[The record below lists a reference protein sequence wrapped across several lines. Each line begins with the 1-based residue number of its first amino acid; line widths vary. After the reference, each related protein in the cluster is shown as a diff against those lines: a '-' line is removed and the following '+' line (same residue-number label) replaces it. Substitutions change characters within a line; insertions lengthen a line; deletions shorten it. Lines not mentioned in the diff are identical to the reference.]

1 MNQDEVGLICG
12 FPNTTTP
19 CPLLSVILETE
30 YCKGLKALAV
40 VKELPMNGVD
50 VILGND
56 QAERLS
62 GNPQVCCFP
71 EELRESSSEGLKY
84 SDLQLPVAVVTRAQS
99 KVVKEKLPGED
110 EALDLAS
117 LFETQ
122 SPL

>member
-1 MNQDEVGLICG
+1 MG
-12 FPNTTTP
+12 
-19 CPLLSVILETE
+19 
-30 YCKGLKALAV
+30 
-40 VKELPMNGVD
+40 KELPVNGVD

-56 QAERLS
+56 LAERLS

-84 SDLQLPVAVVTRAQS
+84 SDLQLPVAAVTRALS
-99 KVVKEKLPGED
+99 KKVVKEKLPGED

-122 SPL
+122 NPLQDAAVSGEGLSDAVESEVTQLSWSRNSLADEQKKDPF